1 VSGVCDHCGDPRC
14 GRWTACS
21 RGRDSAPR
29 TTMTYRERLS
39 TLTLESV
46 DDFVAVQNGTMS
58 MDEKRKRDA
67 RRLASGPVMTDEER
81 SWFE

>member
-1 VSGVCDHCGDPRC
+1 
-14 GRWTACS
+14 
-21 RGRDSAPR
+21 
-29 TTMTYRERLS
+29 MTYRERLS

-81 SWFE
+81 AWFE